1 MDAAGLGNSGGSATG
16 VSLQLKAKNAA
27 TADELVTDTH
37 RTITYTNTGSSA
49 SPLTSF
55 EYEAQLVKTVKS
67 GKVSAGSFATSAS
80 YTVAYK

>member
-27 TADELVTDTH
+27 TADELVTDTN
-37 RTITYTNTGSSA
+37 RTIAYA
-49 SPLTSF
+49 STATPPAALSTF
-55 EYEAQLVKTVKS
+55 DYEAKLVKTVKS
-67 GKVSAGSFATSAS
+67 GTVSAGSFATSAS